1 MDFFFKCMHDFFVKE
16 DEVSGFTNSLK
27 GFVHKRKQE
36 NADFGITITEII
48 KLARGY

>member
-1 MDFFFKCMHDFFVKE
+1 MYLSVNTFMLILFKE

-36 NADFGITITEII
+36 NADFGIIITEII
-48 KLARGY
+48 K